1 MEELNEVIERLDFLF
16 KFLIICAF
24 IPLVFYTYLFF
35 FRGWKDFYFLKFRS
49 AHKLYK
55 SAVLK
60 DKMSYEFFI
69 DNFKAKYSLDGSIK
83 VKFTNDNLKE
93 IGIINSTNHTVLYY
107 LTNYRPVVEKYFNT
121 EKIIDYKSF
130 LRFKQEIIEPGN
142 IPVNHENCTEE
153 AITPRSEIEI
163 IPTKSILNRPLTD
176 EQYEILAHCAN
187 KHNVFYKEI
196 SFEELKNTFTCILP
210 PVADRLRPGSNI
222 LLALFLDVLKE
233 NNIIMKNYQTFV
245 EDNKL
250 FLSSTL
256 RTEKILNR
264 YDLTNALSQ
273 TGVTWPKH
281 SEYAKI
287 RKSMSES
294 ISPML
299 QEQL

>member
-1 MEELNEVIERLDFLF
+1 MEELNEVVERLDFLF

-60 DKMSYEFFI
+60 DKMSYKFFI
-69 DNFKAKYSLDGSIK
+69 DHFKAKYSLDGSIK

-130 LRFKQEIIEPGN
+130 LCFKQEIIEFDKSADSKEET
-142 IPVNHENCTEE
+142 VAARLETEL
-153 AITPRSEIEI
+153 IS
-163 IPTKSILNRPLTD
+163 TKSILNRPLTD
-176 EQYEILAHCAN
+176 AQFEILAQCAN
-187 KHNVFYKEI
+187 KFNVFYKEV
-196 SFEELKNTFTCILP
+196 SFEELKNTFNCILP
-210 PVADRLRPGSNI
+210 PLQDRLRASNNI

-233 NNIIMKNYQTFV
+233 KKVIINKWQKFAG
-245 EDNKL
+245 DNEL
-250 FLSSTL
+250 FLSSNIKK
-256 RTEKILNR
+256 EKVLNAS
-264 YDLTNALSQ
+264 DLTNALAQ
-273 TGVTWPKH
+273 TGVTWPNH
-281 SEYAKI
+281 SEYVNI
-287 RKSMSES
+287 RNKMDTPIIQMMEEK
-294 ISPML
+294 L
-299 QEQL
+299 

>member
-1 MEELNEVIERLDFLF
+1 
-16 KFLIICAF
+16 
-24 IPLVFYTYLFF
+24 
-35 FRGWKDFYFLKFRS
+35 
-49 AHKLYK
+49 
-55 SAVLK
+55 
-60 DKMSYEFFI
+60 MSYEFFI
-69 DNFKAKYSLDGSIK
+69 DNFKAKYSLDGSVK

-107 LTNYRPVVEKYFNT
+107 LINYRPVVEKYFSRK
-121 EKIIDYKSF
+121 KIIDYKSF

-142 IPVNHENCTEE
+142 IPVNHENCSE
-153 AITPRSEIEI
+153 ATITPTIEI

-176 EQYEILAHCAN
+176 EQYEILAQCAN

-210 PVADRLRPGSNI
+210 PVAYRLRPGSNI

-233 NNIIMKNYQTFV
+233 NNIIIKNYQTFV

-250 FLSSTL
+250 FLSSSL

-273 TGVTWPKH
+273 TGVAWPKH
-281 SEYAKI
+281 SEYAQI
-287 RKSMSES
+287 RKTMIES